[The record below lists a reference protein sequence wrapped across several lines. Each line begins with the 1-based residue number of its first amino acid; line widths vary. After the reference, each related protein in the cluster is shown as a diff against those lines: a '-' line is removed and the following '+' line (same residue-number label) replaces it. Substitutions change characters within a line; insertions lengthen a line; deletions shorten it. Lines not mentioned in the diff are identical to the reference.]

1 MFFRRNLEKN
11 KVIHFT
17 LVQHSSPLPARALPP
32 SLPPPPLGNRR
43 RQEGFRF
50 LPVIFLVGQNPMD
63 ANNWRPT
70 APGGEPVMDTGD
82 WRTQLQPDSRQRI
95 VNKIMET
102 LKRHLPFSGQEGL
115 QELKKIAVRFEEKI
129 YTAATNQSDYL
140 RKISLKMLTMETKS
154 QNTIPTGNGNKP
166 LDPGAS
172 HSMPPQVHNPG
183 QSLPISLSTNQSQAR
198 QQLSQN
204 MQNSMSSNGVQSSA
218 GLQSAMP
225 SVSGLTQTI
234 PNTVGQNAN
243 MQSISGVSQNPVGN
257 SMGQG
262 IPSNMFVN
270 SQRQMPGRQQVVP
283 PQQQQQSQNPQQYL
297 YQQQIQ
303 QQLLKQKLQQGNH
316 PHSLVQSHIHQQQQ
330 QQNLLQPNQL
340 QSSQQSGLQTS
351 TVMQPSMMQTV
362 SGLQQ
367 NQPSSVQQ
375 STQPMHQQHP
385 QSVLRQQQQQPQQ
398 SAGIHQQQT
407 PMMQQPLLP
416 PQQQLMG
423 QQSNTTNMSQ
433 NQLIGQQNIV
443 GDLQQQQQQRL
454 LGQQNNL
461 QNLQQQ
467 QQQQQ
472 QQLMAQQN
480 NLSSMHQQQLGPQSN
495 VTGLQQQQLLGAQ
508 PGNSSMQSNQH
519 SLHML
524 QQPKVTLQQQAQQ
537 SGSALLPNQGQ
548 QSHSQL
554 PQQQLM
560 AQIQSQ
566 PGQLQQQSNP
576 LQRDMQQRLQA
587 SGSLLQQSNVIDQQK
602 QLYQP
607 QRALPETSSTS
618 LDSTAETGHA
628 NGADWQEEI
637 YQKIKVMKE
646 TYLPEINEMYQR
658 IATKLQ
664 QHDPLL
670 QQPKLEQLEKLKVFK
685 VMLERLIGF
694 LQVPKNNITI
704 GFKEKLGYY
713 EKQILGFLNQ
723 SRYRKPIPNLQ
734 QGQLS
739 QPHIQPM
746 QQPQS
751 QVPQLQSHEN
761 QLNPQLQS
769 MNMQVSVPKMQ
780 QNNMSSLLHNSLSTL
795 SGDSTSQ
802 SNMMNPIQPGSN
814 LDSGQGNALS
824 SLQQTPVGS
833 VQQNLVSISQPTNVN
848 TMSTQSGV
856 SMLQPNIPL
865 QSNSNMI
872 QHQHLKQQQQQHE
885 QQMLQTQQLKRLQQ
899 RQNQQMLQ
907 QHQLHQQAK
916 QQLPAQMQTHQI
928 PQPQQMND
936 VNEMRPGIKPAVFQ
950 QHLPTGQRAA
960 FQRQHMKPA
969 PSFPISSPQLPQH
982 ASPQLQHS
990 SPQIDQQNLPSSV
1003 TKTGTP
1009 LQSANSPFVVPS
1021 PSTPLAPSPMPGDS
1035 DKPVSGISSLLNTG
1049 NIVHQPSVA
1058 QAPAPSLAI
1067 GTPGISASPLLAEFT
1082 SPDGAH
1088 GGALTTVSGKSNVT
1102 EQPLERLIKAVKS
1115 LSPKALSASVGDIG
1129 SVVSMIDRI
1138 AGSAPGNGSRAA
1150 AGEDLVAMTKC
1161 RLQARNYITQ
1171 DGMTGSRKMRRHTSA
1186 MPLNVVSSAGSVS
1199 DSFKQFTGPE
1209 TSDLEST
1216 ATSSVKRPRIEAN
1229 HALLE
1234 EIREINQR
1242 LIDTVV
1248 DISDE
1253 DVDSTAVAAT
1263 AEGGEGTIVKC
1274 SFSAVALSQNLK
1286 SQYASAQMSPIQP
1299 LRLLVPANYPS
1310 CSPILLDRFPVEVSK
1325 EYEDLSIKAKSRFS
1339 ISLRSLSQPMSLGE
1353 IARTWDV
1360 CARVVISEHAQ
1371 QSGGGTFSSKYG
1383 SWENCLSAA

>member
-1 MFFRRNLEKN
+1 
-11 KVIHFT
+11 
-17 LVQHSSPLPARALPP
+17 
-32 SLPPPPLGNRR
+32 
-43 RQEGFRF
+43 
-50 LPVIFLVGQNPMD
+50 
-63 ANNWRPT
+63 
-70 APGGEPVMDTGD
+70 
-82 WRTQLQPDSRQRI
+82 
-95 VNKIMET
+95 MET

-172 HSMPPQVHNPG
+172 HSMPPQVHNQG
-183 QSLPISLSTNQSQAR
+183 QSLPISLSSNQPQAR

-225 SVSGLTQTI
+225 SVSSLTQTI
-234 PNTVGQNAN
+234 ANTVGQNAN

-257 SMGQG
+257 LMGQG

-340 QSSQQSGLQTS
+340 QSGLQTS

-375 STQPMHQQHP
+375 STQPMLQQHP
-385 QSVLRQQQQQPQQ
+385 QSVLRQQQQPQQ

-443 GDLQQQQQQRL
+443 GDLQQQQ

-461 QNLQQQ
+461 QNL
-467 QQQQQ
+467 QQ

-495 VTGLQQQQLLGAQ
+495 VTGLRQQQLLGAQ
-508 PGNSSMQSNQH
+508 P
-519 SLHML
+519 
-524 QQPKVTLQQQAQQ
+524 A
-537 SGSALLPNQGQ
+537 
-548 QSHSQL
+548 
-554 PQQQLM
+554 
-560 AQIQSQ
+560 
-566 PGQLQQQSNP
+566 
-576 LQRDMQQRLQA
+576 
-587 SGSLLQQSNVIDQQK
+587 
-602 QLYQP
+602 
-607 QRALPETSSTS
+607 S
-618 LDSTAETGHA
+618 LDSTAEIGHA

-646 TYLPEINEMYQR
+646 TYLPEINELYQR

-664 QHDPLL
+664 QHDPLP
-670 QQPKLEQLEKLKVFK
+670 QQPKSEQLEKLKVFK
-685 VMLERLIGF
+685 VMLERLITF
-694 LQVPKNNITI
+694 LQVSKNNITPN
-704 GFKEKLGYY
+704 FKEKLGFY
-713 EKQILGFLNQ
+713 EKQIVGFLNP

-734 QGQLS
+734 QGQPP
-739 QPHIQPM
+739 QPRIQPM

-761 QLNPQLQS
+761 QLIPQLQS
-769 MNMQVSVPKMQ
+769 MNTQGSVPQMQ
-780 QNNMSSLLHNSLSTL
+780 QNNMSSLLHNFLSTL

-833 VQQNLVSISQPTNVN
+833 VQQNLVSISQPTKIN
-848 TMSTQSGV
+848 TLSTQSGG

-872 QHQHLKQQQQQHE
+872 QHQHLKQQQQQQQQHE
-885 QQMLQTQQLKRLQQ
+885 QQMLQTQQLKRFQQ
-899 RQNQQMLQ
+899 HQNLMQNQQMQ
-907 QHQLHQQAK
+907 QQQLHQQ
-916 QQLPAQMQTHQI
+916 
-928 PQPQQMND
+928 
-936 VNEMRPGIKPAVFQ
+936 
-950 QHLPTGQRAA
+950 
-960 FQRQHMKPA
+960 
-969 PSFPISSPQLPQH
+969 
-982 ASPQLQHS
+982 
-990 SPQIDQQNLPSSV
+990 
-1003 TKTGTP
+1003 
-1009 LQSANSPFVVPS
+1009 
-1021 PSTPLAPSPMPGDS
+1021 APSPMPGDS

-1058 QAPAPSLAI
+1058 QALAPSLAI

-1088 GGALTTVSGKSNVT
+1088 GSALTTVSGKSNVT
-1102 EQPLERLIKAVKS
+1102 EQSLECLIKAVKS

-1138 AGSAPGNGSRAA
+1138 AGSAAGNGSRAA
-1150 AGEDLVAMTKC
+1150 AGEDLVAMTGC
-1161 RLQARNYITQ
+1161 HLLSFLSFLFFTCFSQHGN
-1171 DGMTGSRKMRRHTSA
+1171 SR
-1186 MPLNVVSSAGSVS
+1186 
-1199 DSFKQFTGPE
+1199 E
-1209 TSDLEST
+1209 
-1216 ATSSVKRPRIEAN
+1216 
-1229 HALLE
+1229 
-1234 EIREINQR
+1234 
-1242 LIDTVV
+1242 
-1248 DISDE
+1248 
-1253 DVDSTAVAAT
+1253 
-1263 AEGGEGTIVKC
+1263 
-1274 SFSAVALSQNLK
+1274 
-1286 SQYASAQMSPIQP
+1286 
-1299 LRLLVPANYPS
+1299 
-1310 CSPILLDRFPVEVSK
+1310 
-1325 EYEDLSIKAKSRFS
+1325 
-1339 ISLRSLSQPMSLGE
+1339 
-1353 IARTWDV
+1353 
-1360 CARVVISEHAQ
+1360 
-1371 QSGGGTFSSKYG
+1371 
-1383 SWENCLSAA
+1383 

>member
-1 MFFRRNLEKN
+1 
-11 KVIHFT
+11 
-17 LVQHSSPLPARALPP
+17 
-32 SLPPPPLGNRR
+32 
-43 RQEGFRF
+43 
-50 LPVIFLVGQNPMD
+50 MD

-70 APGGEPVMDTGD
+70 APGREPVMDTGD

-95 VNKIMET
+95 VNKIMDT

-154 QNTIPTGNGNKP
+154 QNTISTGNGNKT

-172 HSMPPQVHNPG
+172 HSMPPQVHN
-183 QSLPISLSTNQSQAR
+183 QSHPNSLSANQSQVR

-225 SVSGLTQTI
+225 SVPGLTQTI

-270 SQRQMPGRQQVVP
+270 SQRQMPGRQQVIP
-283 PQQQQQSQNPQQYL
+283 PQQSQNPQQYL
-297 YQQQIQ
+297 YQQH

-316 PHSLVQSHIHQQQQ
+316 PHSLVQSHIQQQQQ

-340 QSSQQSGLQTS
+340 QSSQQSSLQTS

-443 GDLQQQQQQRL
+443 GDLQQQQQQQRL

-461 QNLQQQ
+461 QNL
-467 QQQQQ
+467 QQ

-495 VTGLQQQQLLGAQ
+495 VTGLQQQQLHGAQ
-508 PGNSSMQSNQH
+508 P
-519 SLHML
+519 
-524 QQPKVTLQQQAQQ
+524 A
-537 SGSALLPNQGQ
+537 
-548 QSHSQL
+548 
-554 PQQQLM
+554 
-560 AQIQSQ
+560 
-566 PGQLQQQSNP
+566 
-576 LQRDMQQRLQA
+576 
-587 SGSLLQQSNVIDQQK
+587 
-602 QLYQP
+602 
-607 QRALPETSSTS
+607 S

-628 NGADWQEEI
+628 NGAAWQEEI
-637 YQKIKVMKE
+637 SQKIKVMKE
-646 TYLPEINEMYQR
+646 TYLPDINEMYQR

-664 QHDPLL
+664 QHDPLP
-670 QQPKLEQLEKLKVFK
+670 QQPKSEQLEKLKVFK
-685 VMLERLIGF
+685 VMLERVIAF
-694 LQVPKNNITI
+694 LQVSKNNITLN
-704 GFKEKLGYY
+704 FKEKLGFY
-713 EKQILGFLNQ
+713 EKQILGFLNP
-723 SRYRKPIPNLQ
+723 SRYRKPVPNLQ
-734 QGQLS
+734 QGQLP

-769 MNMQVSVPKMQ
+769 MNMQASVPKMQ
-780 QNNMSSLLHNSLSTL
+780 QNNMSSLLHNSLSSL

-872 QHQHLKQQQQQHE
+872 QHQHLKQQQHD
-885 QQMLQTQQLKRLQQ
+885 QQMLQTQQLKRFQQ
-899 RQNQQMLQ
+899 RQNLIQNQQMLQ
-907 QHQLHQQAK
+907 QQQQQLHQQAK

-936 VNEMRPGIKPAVFQ
+936 INEMRQGIGIKPAVFQ
-950 QHLPTGQRAA
+950 QHLPTGQRTA
-960 FQRQHMKPA
+960 FPRQHMKPA

-1035 DKPVSGISSLLNTG
+1035 DKPVSGISSLVNTG

-1058 QAPAPSLAI
+1058 QAAAPSLAI

-1138 AGSAPGNGSRAA
+1138 TGSAAGNGSKAA

-1299 LRLLVPANYPS
+1299 LRLLVPTNYPS

>member
-1 MFFRRNLEKN
+1 
-11 KVIHFT
+11 
-17 LVQHSSPLPARALPP
+17 
-32 SLPPPPLGNRR
+32 
-43 RQEGFRF
+43 
-50 LPVIFLVGQNPMD
+50 MD

-172 HSMPPQVHNPG
+172 HSMPPQVHNQG
-183 QSLPISLSTNQSQAR
+183 QSLPISLSSNQPQAR

-225 SVSGLTQTI
+225 SVSSLTQTI
-234 PNTVGQNAN
+234 ANTVGQNAN

-257 SMGQG
+257 LMGQG
-262 IPSNMFVN
+262 TPSNMFVN

-283 PQQQQQSQNPQQYL
+283 PQQQQLSQNPQQYL

-316 PHSLVQSHIHQQQQ
+316 PHSLVQSHIQQQQQ

-340 QSSQQSGLQTS
+340 QSGLQTS

-375 STQPMHQQHP
+375 STQPMLQQHP
-385 QSVLRQQQQQPQQ
+385 QSVLRQQQQPQQ

-443 GDLQQQQQQRL
+443 GDLQQQQ

-461 QNLQQQ
+461 QNLQQR
-467 QQQQQ
+467 
-472 QQLMAQQN
+472 QLMAQQN

-508 PGNSSMQSNQH
+508 P
-519 SLHML
+519 
-524 QQPKVTLQQQAQQ
+524 A
-537 SGSALLPNQGQ
+537 
-548 QSHSQL
+548 
-554 PQQQLM
+554 
-560 AQIQSQ
+560 
-566 PGQLQQQSNP
+566 
-576 LQRDMQQRLQA
+576 
-587 SGSLLQQSNVIDQQK
+587 
-602 QLYQP
+602 
-607 QRALPETSSTS
+607 S
-618 LDSTAETGHA
+618 LDSTAEIGHA

-664 QHDPLL
+664 QHDPLP
-670 QQPKLEQLEKLKVFK
+670 QQPKSEQLEKLKVLK
-685 VMLERLIGF
+685 VMLERMITF
-694 LQVPKNNITI
+694 LQVSKNNITPN
-704 GFKEKLGYY
+704 FKEKLGFY
-713 EKQILGFLNQ
+713 EKQIVGFLNP

-734 QGQLS
+734 QGQPP
-739 QPHIQPM
+739 QPRIQPM

-761 QLNPQLQS
+761 QLIPQLQS
-769 MNMQVSVPKMQ
+769 MNTQGSVPQ
-780 QNNMSSLLHNSLSTL
+780 
-795 SGDSTSQ
+795 
-802 SNMMNPIQPGSN
+802 I
-814 LDSGQGNALS
+814 
-824 SLQQTPVGS
+824 
-833 VQQNLVSISQPTNVN
+833 
-848 TMSTQSGV
+848 
-856 SMLQPNIPL
+856 
-865 QSNSNMI
+865 
-872 QHQHLKQQQQQHE
+872 
-885 QQMLQTQQLKRLQQ
+885 LQTQQLKRLQQ
-899 RQNQQMLQ
+899 RQNLMQNQQMQ
-907 QHQLHQQAK
+907 QQQLHQQ
-916 QQLPAQMQTHQI
+916 
-928 PQPQQMND
+928 
-936 VNEMRPGIKPAVFQ
+936 
-950 QHLPTGQRAA
+950 
-960 FQRQHMKPA
+960 
-969 PSFPISSPQLPQH
+969 
-982 ASPQLQHS
+982 
-990 SPQIDQQNLPSSV
+990 
-1003 TKTGTP
+1003 
-1009 LQSANSPFVVPS
+1009 
-1021 PSTPLAPSPMPGDS
+1021 APSPMPGDS

-1058 QAPAPSLAI
+1058 QALAPSLAI

-1102 EQPLERLIKAVKS
+1102 EQSLECLIKAVKS

-1138 AGSAPGNGSRAA
+1138 AGSAAGNGSRAA
-1150 AGEDLVAMTKC
+1150 AGEDLVAMTGC
-1161 RLQARNYITQ
+1161 HLLSFLSFLFFTCFSQEGN
-1171 DGMTGSRKMRRHTSA
+1171 SR
-1186 MPLNVVSSAGSVS
+1186 
-1199 DSFKQFTGPE
+1199 E
-1209 TSDLEST
+1209 
-1216 ATSSVKRPRIEAN
+1216 
-1229 HALLE
+1229 
-1234 EIREINQR
+1234 
-1242 LIDTVV
+1242 
-1248 DISDE
+1248 
-1253 DVDSTAVAAT
+1253 
-1263 AEGGEGTIVKC
+1263 
-1274 SFSAVALSQNLK
+1274 
-1286 SQYASAQMSPIQP
+1286 
-1299 LRLLVPANYPS
+1299 
-1310 CSPILLDRFPVEVSK
+1310 
-1325 EYEDLSIKAKSRFS
+1325 
-1339 ISLRSLSQPMSLGE
+1339 
-1353 IARTWDV
+1353 
-1360 CARVVISEHAQ
+1360 
-1371 QSGGGTFSSKYG
+1371 
-1383 SWENCLSAA
+1383 